1 MSEIKRITVEQVKAA
16 YAETGLTPKR
26 GTWRVGQFACGI
38 GVIGEQVS
46 RDNTWDGAVEYAAS
60 LGLDFDYVFGF
71 IGGFDASGIPDEG
84 ESIEFRTG
92 YSDGKAAAAA
102 VFDPATAVTHK
113 GMTMSRFFVI
123 RQKSTGFLFP
133 RTGRGS
139 TWAEFTEKVSPRL
152 FTTTAA
158 AKNCLAWWL
167 AGATM
172 NNNSYGYDGDYDVCL
187 ETTKRPERIASDYE
201 IVPAEL
207 NVILTK
213 ATA

>member
-1 MSEIKRITVEQVKAA
+1 
-16 YAETGLTPKR
+16 
-26 GTWRVGQFACGI
+26 
-38 GVIGEQVS
+38 
-46 RDNTWDGAVEYAAS
+46 
-60 LGLDFDYVFGF
+60 
-71 IGGFDASGIPDEG
+71 
-84 ESIEFRTG
+84 
-92 YSDGKAAAAA
+92 
-102 VFDPATAVTHK
+102 
-113 GMTMSRFFVI
+113 MTRYYVI
-123 RQKSTGFLFP
+123 RQKSTGYLFP

-139 TWAEFTEKVSPRL
+139 TWAEFAEGGSPRL

-201 IVPAEL
+201 IVLAEL
-207 NVILTK
+207 NVIAAP